1 MFYLCNRNTE
11 NILFQAAMPPE
22 KNEQKNYTLNYN
34 MAAKT
39 ARIYKIMQYIAFF
52 TIQSIF
58 LSAAIKLEYFS

>member
-1 MFYLCNRNTE
+1 MFYTCNHNTE
-11 NILFQAAMPPE
+11 NMLFQAALPPE

-52 TIQSIF
+52 AIQSNF
-58 LSAAIKLEYFS
+58 LICRY